1 MHTFIRDLDMFISSL
16 LNDTKFI
23 VFQNHLE
30 GWLKQIVLSCPRA
43 SDSVG
48 LELVLREVAHQTG
61 SWVMLLFLV
70 QEPHTESHWC
80 EEDAAGALPRCP
92 PPIPMCSEQN
102 HTTWLSH
109 L

>member
-1 MHTFIRDLDMFISSL
+1 MFISSS
-16 LNDTKFI
+16 LNDAKFI
-23 VFQNHLE
+23 VFWNHLE
-30 GWLKQIVLSCPRA
+30 DWLKQIVLSCPRA

-80 EEDAAGALPRCP
+80 GGCCWCP
-92 PPIPMCSEQN
+92 AQMPSTHP
-102 HTTWLSH
+102 HVL
-109 L
+109 

>member
-1 MHTFIRDLDMFISSL
+1 MHTFIRDLEVFISSS
-16 LNDTKFI
+16 LNYAKFI

-61 SWVMLLFLV
+61 SWVMLLFLAQV
-70 QEPHTESHWC
+70 PHMENHWC
-80 EEDAAGALPRCP
+80 GGCCWCP
-92 PPIPMCSEQN
+92 AQMPSTHP
-102 HTTWLSH
+102 HVL
-109 L
+109 